1 MSISGVYLDFSAAA
15 RINGML
21 ASLAPTALGPWDA
34 LQRYMGLYVG
44 LHMFPLI
51 RISQL
56 ATEAV
61 RLAEAAPE
69 VKRGPKS

>member
-1 MSISGVYLDFSAAA
+1 
-15 RINGML
+15 
-21 ASLAPTALGPWDA
+21 
-34 LQRYMGLYVG
+34 MGFYRQ
-44 LHMFPLI
+44 HMFPLI

-69 VKRGPKS
+69 VKRGRKG

>member
-1 MSISGVYLDFSAAA
+1 
-15 RINGML
+15 
-21 ASLAPTALGPWDA
+21 
-34 LQRYMGLYVG
+34 
-44 LHMFPLI
+44 MFPLI

-69 VKRGPKS
+69 VRRGPKA